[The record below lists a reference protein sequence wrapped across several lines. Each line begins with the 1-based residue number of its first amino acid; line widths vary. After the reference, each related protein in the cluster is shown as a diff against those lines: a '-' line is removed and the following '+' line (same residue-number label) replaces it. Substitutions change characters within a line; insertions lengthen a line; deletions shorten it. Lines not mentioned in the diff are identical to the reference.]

1 MTSFVTRNVSSCR
14 YLFNHFLSRKNR
26 NVAEQFRRLTN
37 GGSSESAHSFW
48 DAEGSVAVEPASS
61 HGEAAETEPVQPKE
75 VTDQLLIRGPVDFLR
90 LTKFGHIRLDSDNPA
105 RWETEEVPESQDQYG
120 FIDQSFFGTTV
131 DHTEVVQEVPA
142 VSAAAWRQS
151 AAANEVDRQYFHSTD
166 EAVEAIKPG
175 QQQASRPST
184 PEDLDDCNEV
194 DIQYMAAGQ
203 AKDQVSALDFLR
215 RRQSETAAVASYAEL
230 VPKLSQL
237 PDEMIVSML
246 AKRLVH
252 RGDGLVALNKPYGLV
267 TTDVDRSPSRNVS
280 LTDLLPRLAQKLGVD
295 KLYTVHRLDRDTTG
309 VLLLATDQAAAK
321 RLNDLFHKR
330 LVKKTYLALTKN
342 VPEPHE
348 GTIDIPIG
356 LSTLLDRQ
364 RMKLRPVDSAAPSG
378 SGRSLRAVTHF
389 QVKRW
394 ARGLALVELQPETGA
409 RHQLRVHLAQALHC
423 PVLGDHKYSH
433 SDRYAPQKLPADL
446 VAKLGLQPTKVRQLP
461 MHLHASQVILPA
473 DWNAN
478 DRELVIRAPLPSFFR
493 HTMSKLKLKN
503 DGSKKT

>member
-1 MTSFVTRNVSSCR
+1 M
-14 YLFNHFLSRKNR
+14 
-26 NVAEQFRRLTN
+26 
-37 GGSSESAHSFW
+37 
-48 DAEGSVAVEPASS
+48 
-61 HGEAAETEPVQPKE
+61 
-75 VTDQLLIRGPVDFLR
+75 
-90 LTKFGHIRLDSDNPA
+90 
-105 RWETEEVPESQDQYG
+105 
-120 FIDQSFFGTTV
+120 
-131 DHTEVVQEVPA
+131 VQEVPA

-203 AKDQVSALDFLR
+203 AKDQVLFLSYDFPSKSLFYSGKYLLKVQLKTRCQVSALDFLR

-348 GTIDIPIG
+348 GP
-356 LSTLLDRQ
+356 
-364 RMKLRPVDSAAPSG
+364 A
-378 SGRSLRAVTHF
+378 
-389 QVKRW
+389 
-394 ARGLALVELQPETGA
+394 
-409 RHQLRVHLAQALHC
+409 
-423 PVLGDHKYSH
+423 SH
-433 SDRYAPQKLPADL
+433 S
-446 VAKLGLQPTKVRQLP
+446 
-461 MHLHASQVILPA
+461 HLLSVLRITGTVF
-473 DWNAN
+473 NGYN
-478 DRELVIRAPLPSFFR
+478 
-493 HTMSKLKLKN
+493 MSW
-503 DGSKKT
+503 DMSM